1 MPLSFKVSLKPKLIK
16 NGFFLRVNGIDPDP
30 GGKSEL

>member
-16 NGFFLRVNGIDPDP
+16 NGFFFKRVNGIDPDP
-30 GGKSEL
+30 GGEV